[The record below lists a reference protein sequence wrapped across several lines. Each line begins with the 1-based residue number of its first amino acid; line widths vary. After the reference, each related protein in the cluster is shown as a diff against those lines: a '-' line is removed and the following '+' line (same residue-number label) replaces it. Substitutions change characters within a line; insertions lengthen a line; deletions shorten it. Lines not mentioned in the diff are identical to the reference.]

1 MVFAFKNQIEKVLV
15 LTIVA
20 LLFVT
25 VFQWFSTS
33 DLRNEVKNNERR
45 NKELKEV
52 NKDLEAQVAISQAEK
67 MKLYKKIDSV
77 EQQEEFYKTKYLITD
92 GKLKKLLSDYRNA
105 DNATKNRLF
114 TDAINN

>member
-1 MVFAFKNQIEKVLV
+1 MVFAFKNNVEKVLV
-15 LTIVA
+15 LMIVA
-20 LLFVT
+20 LAIVT
-25 VFQWFSTS
+25 VFQWFSTD
-33 DLRNEVKNNERR
+33 DLRDHVKTNERR